1 MLELIDSHCHMD
13 VEQFDADRADTL
25 ERAFAAGVR
34 ALVVPGIRIPD
45 MPRVIQL
52 AEAHPQVFI
61 GVGVHPHEA
70 HTWTDACGDKLREWA
85 KHPKVVAIGEIG
97 LDHYYPE
104 PPRDVQHRV
113 MVEQVRIAKEVGK
126 PIIVHDRDAHGET
139 LELLK
144 AELDPT
150 VGGVMHCFSG
160 SYEFALECIKAGMVI
175 SFAGSLTFKNA
186 HNLQEAAARLPLDKL
201 LIETDSPYLAPVPH
215 RGKRNE
221 PSFVA
226 DVARKLSEL
235 QAVSVEEVARVTAA
249 NARRLF
255 KLPENA

>member
-1 MLELIDSHCHMD
+1 MLELVDSHCHLD
-13 VEQFDADRADTL
+13 VEQFDDDRAAMI
-25 ERAFAAGVR
+25 ERAFAAGVK
-34 ALVVPGIRIPD
+34 AMVVPGIKVPD
-45 MPRVIQL
+45 MPRVL
-52 AEAHPQVFI
+52 ALADGYPEIYI

-70 HTWTDACGDKLREWA
+70 HNWTAEDADKLRHWA
-85 KHPKVVAIGEIG
+85 KHAKVVAIGEIG

-113 MVEQVRIAKEVGK
+113 MVEQVRLASELGK
-126 PIIVHDRDAHGET
+126 PIIVHDRDAHGEV

-144 AELDPT
+144 AHLDPA

-160 SYEFALECIKAGMVI
+160 SYEFALACIKAGMVI
-175 SFAGSLTFKNA
+175 SFAGSVTFKNA
-186 HNLQEAAARLPLDKL
+186 HNLQEAAAKLPLDKV

-221 PSFVA
+221 PAHVA
-226 DVARKLSEL
+226 DVARKLAEL
-235 QAVSVEEVARVTAA
+235 HGIDVEEVARVTSA

-255 KLPENA
+255 GLPS

>member
-13 VEQFDADRADTL
+13 VEQFDEDRQATL

-34 ALVVPGIRIPD
+34 SMVVPGIRVPD
-45 MPRVIQL
+45 MPRVL
-52 AEAHPQVFI
+52 ALADGYPQIYI

-70 HTWTDACGDKLREWA
+70 HTWTAEDADKLRAWA

-97 LDHYYPE
+97 IDHYYPE

-113 MVEQVRIAKEVGK
+113 MVEQVRLAKELKK
-126 PIIVHDRDAHGET
+126 PIIVHDRDAHQEV

-144 AELDPT
+144 AELDPL

-160 SYEFALECIKAGMVI
+160 SYEFALECIKLGMII
-175 SFAGSLTFKNA
+175 SFAGSVTFKNA
-186 HNLQEAAARLPLDKL
+186 VNLQEAATRLPLDKL
-201 LIETDSPYLAPVPH
+201 MIETDSPYLAPVPY

-221 PSFVA
+221 PAHVA
-226 DVARKLSEL
+226 EVARKLAEL
-235 QAVSVEEVARVTAA
+235 RGISTEEVARQTAA
-249 NARRLF
+249 NAQKLFRL
-255 KLPENA
+255 PG

>member
-1 MLELIDSHCHMD
+1 MLELVDSHCHLD
-13 VEQFDADRADTL
+13 VEQFDGDREAMI

-34 ALVVPGIRIPD
+34 TMVVPGIRVPD
-45 MPRVIQL
+45 MPRVL
-52 AEAHPQVFI
+52 ALADGYPEIYI

-70 HTWTDACGDKLREWA
+70 HTWTPEDGPQLREWA

-104 PPRDVQHRV
+104 PPREIQHRV
-113 MVEQVRIAKEVGK
+113 MVEQVQIAGELGK
-126 PIIVHDRDAHGET
+126 PIIVHDRDAHGEV

-144 AELDPT
+144 QHLDPQA
-150 VGGVMHCFSG
+150 GGVMHCFSG
-160 SYEFALECIKAGMVI
+160 SYEFALACIKLGMVI
-175 SFAGSLTFKNA
+175 SFAGSVTFKNA
-186 HNLQEAAARLPLDKL
+186 HNLQEAASKLPLDKL

-221 PSFVA
+221 PAHVA
-226 DVARKLSEL
+226 DVARKLAEL
-235 QAVSVEEVARVTAA
+235 QGVSPEEVARVTSA

-255 KLPENA
+255 RLP